1 MIYGE
6 VPQLVL
12 PVDSITGNDWNSV
25 LWLCQNGH
33 STEDQIFGS
42 IYFLNPTF
50 FAGRGR
56 APRRSLASLF
66 LSLNYVKMTAM
77 KRPWP
82 YQQISLLILA
92 LILGLIIGYHL
103 KGTQNPG
110 DKGSRAI
117 RENEEN
123 YQFINP
129 ILFSGDS
136 EALRSFKDL
145 PELFDKYIKQN
156 INNGNITQASVYYR
170 ELKSGEWTGLNENDK
185 YAPASMYKVAVM
197 IAVLKKAIN
206 SPHLLTDKVTVTQK
220 SERVTVTV
228 PQLIYAMIVVSDNE
242 AKDILES
249 MLTPV
254 ERQKVFFDFGLTP
267 PHDDDIGDT
276 ISPKEYSLFFRV
288 LYNANY
294 LGHELSNKALEI
306 LTKTTFKDGLVAG
319 IPNQIRVAH
328 KYGYREFKNNNIT
341 PAELHD
347 CGIVY
352 TKNPYFICVMTK
364 GKDHTKMAKVI
375 AGLAKITYQYNRG
388 NLLSNLENLL

>member
-1 MIYGE
+1 M
-6 VPQLVL
+6 
-12 PVDSITGNDWNSV
+12 
-25 LWLCQNGH
+25 
-33 STEDQIFGS
+33 
-42 IYFLNPTF
+42 
-50 FAGRGR
+50 
-56 APRRSLASLF
+56 RRL
-66 LSLNYVKMTAM
+66 
-77 KRPWP
+77 WP
-82 YQQISLLILA
+82 YPQISLIILA
-92 LILGLIIGYHL
+92 LVVGIILGYNFN
-103 KGTQNPG
+103 KNQNPIN
-110 DKGSRAI
+110 KQTRAI
-117 RENEEN
+117 RENDAKYE
-123 YQFINP
+123 FINP
-129 ILFSGDS
+129 ILASGDS

-145 PELFDKYIKQN
+145 PELYDNYIKQN
-156 INNGNITQASVYYR
+156 VNNGNITQASVYYR

-197 IAVLKKAIN
+197 IAVLKKAIT

-220 SERVTVTV
+220 GERVTVTV
-228 PQLIYAMIVVSDNE
+228 PQLVYAMIVVSDNE

-249 MLTPV
+249 ILTPA

-306 LTKTTFKDGLVAG
+306 LTQTTFKDGLVAG
-319 IPNQIRVAH
+319 TPNQIKVAH
-328 KYGYREFKNNNIT
+328 KYGYREFKNNNTT

-352 TKNPYFICVMTK
+352 TKNPYFICIMTK

-375 AGLAKITYQYNRG
+375 AGLAQITYQYNRG
-388 NLLSNLENLL
+388 NLLSNLEGLF